1 MSSGAGPH
9 GGAGVTY
16 GIDIGGTKVLGVAL
30 GAADAIVAEVRVPT
44 HEVRVERGRVLVHR
58 EPRPQGGLDGA

>member
-1 MSSGAGPH
+1 MSPRAGPP

-30 GAADAIVAEVRVPT
+30 GADDALAGVAI
-44 HEVRVERGRVLVHR
+44 
-58 EPRPQGGLDGA
+58 

>member
-1 MSSGAGPH
+1 MSEGAGPS

-30 GAADAIVAEVRVPT
+30 ERVRPDY
-44 HEVRVERGRVLVHR
+44 R
-58 EPRPQGGLDGA
+58 